1 MEINTVVCGIQHV
14 CVFSDV
20 GLQVYK
26 TLTQTPTYESSDWR
40 KFGRRSC
47 VNHWSMLLPD
57 FLEIFL
63 TCDSLDS
70 VSQMVLRIG
79 SLSAAQGRRG
89 WVPGQNWNKSH
100 EFALNEWS
108 NSQIDVS
115 QATMCQ
121 PLVDI
126 VTRLPRNLSDRWLI
140 CWKDSTENIYKHFQ
154 AAWEMDKD
162 GIKRKLYNLET
173 LGKIP

>member
-1 MEINTVVCGIQHV
+1 MTWHPCGNHHGCVCGIQHV

-40 KFGRRSC
+40 KFGRRPC

-63 TCDSLDS
+63 TGDSLDS

-79 SLSAAQGRRG
+79 SLIAPCPPTCHSIRPFWSGYFRVVLSMVLRIGSFIAAQGRRG
-89 WVPGQNWNKSH
+89 WVPGQNRNKSH
-100 EFALNEWS
+100 EFALNE
-108 NSQIDVS
+108 
-115 QATMCQ
+115 
-121 PLVDI
+121 
-126 VTRLPRNLSDRWLI
+126 
-140 CWKDSTENIYKHFQ
+140 
-154 AAWEMDKD
+154 
-162 GIKRKLYNLET
+162 
-173 LGKIP
+173 